1 MSRTTPL
8 LDAHVAAGG
17 KLVDFAGWSL
27 PIHYGSQIDEHHA
40 VRRAAGVFDVSHMT
54 IVDISGE
61 GARAWLRTMLA
72 NDVGKL
78 DDGEAL
84 YGCLCD
90 EHGGVIDDVIAY
102 RLDER
107 RWRLIVNAATRDK
120 DLAWLEAHRPA
131 HVAIVA
137 PDAIALL
144 AVQGPEAV
152 ALAGSALAAIRD
164 GVPAL
169 ATLPRFGFVV
179 GESPGGTAAEPATD
193 QLFVARTGYT
203 GEDGVEIALPAG
215 EAPALWEALL
225 GNGVRP
231 CGLGARDTLR
241 LEAGMSLYG
250 VDLDESHTPVESG
263 LGWTVDLSDRERAF
277 IGRERLAEQQGVG
290 DHAVRVGLVLVS
302 RGVLRG
308 GQPVQLAGRDV
319 GVVTSGTFSP
329 TRQCS
334 IALARVE
341 RAFKGNCDVMVRG
354 RTLPARTAV
363 VPFVRNGEASD

>member
-8 LDAHVAAGG
+8 HEAHVAAGG

-27 PIHYGSQIDEHHA
+27 PINYGSQIDEHHA

-54 IVDISGE
+54 IVDVEGD

-72 NDVGKL
+72 NDVAKL

-84 YGCLCD
+84 YGCLCN
-90 EHGGVIDDVIAY
+90 ERGGVVDDVIAY
-102 RLDER
+102 RVDER
-107 RWRLIVNAATRDK
+107 RWRLVVNAATREK
-120 DLAWLEAHRPA
+120 DLEWLEGHRPA
-131 HVAIVA
+131 DVGVTA
-137 PDAIALL
+137 PDGLALL

-152 ALAGSALAAIRD
+152 ERARAALDAIRE
-164 GVPAL
+164 GVPAI
-169 ATLPRFGFVV
+169 ATLPRFGFVAD
-179 GESPGGTAAEPATD
+179 GA
-193 QLFVARTGYT
+193 LFVARTGYT

-225 GNGVRP
+225 ASGVRP

-250 VDLDESHTPVESG
+250 VDLDEAHTPIESG
-263 LGWTVDLSDRERAF
+263 LAWTVDLADPERAF
-277 IGRERLAEQQGVG
+277 LGREPLAEQKGIG
-290 DHAVRVGLVLVS
+290 AHAARVGLVLVS

-308 GQPVQLAGRDV
+308 GQTVQLAGRDV

-341 RAFKGNCDVMVRG
+341 RAFKGNCDVLVRE
-354 RTLPARTAV
+354 RILPARTAV
-363 VPFVRNGEASD
+363 VPFVRDGEASD

>member
-8 LDAHVAAGG
+8 HEAHVAAGG

-40 VRRAAGVFDVSHMT
+40 VRRKAGVFDVSHMT
-54 IVDISGE
+54 IVDVEGA
-61 GARAWLRTMLA
+61 GARAWLRTMLSG
-72 NDVGKL
+72 DVGRL

-84 YGCLCD
+84 YGCLCN
-90 EHGGVIDDVIAY
+90 ERGGIVDDVIAY
-102 RLDER
+102 RLDEQ

-120 DLAWLEAHRPA
+120 DLEWLEGHRPA
-131 HVAIVA
+131 DVSVSA
-137 PDAIALL
+137 PESLALL

-152 ALAGSALAAIRD
+152 ALAKTALDAIRD
-164 GVPAL
+164 DVPVL
-169 ATLPRFGFVV
+169 ATLPRFGFVT
-179 GESPGGTAAEPATD
+179 GDGAASD
-193 QLFVARTGYT
+193 LFVARTGYT
-203 GEDGVEIALPAG
+203 GEDGVEIALPGG

-225 GNGVRP
+225 GNGVRA

-250 VDLDESHTPVESG
+250 VDLDEAHTPVESG
-263 LGWTVDLSDRERAF
+263 LAWTVDLADPERAF
-277 IGRERLAEQQGVG
+277 IGREPIAEQRGIG
-290 DHAVRVGLVLVS
+290 AHAARVGLVLVS

-308 GQPVQLAGRDV
+308 GHRVQLAGRDV

-329 TRQCS
+329 SRQCA

-341 RAFKGNCDVMVRG
+341 RSFKGNCDVVVRE
-354 RTLPARTAV
+354 RPLPARTAV